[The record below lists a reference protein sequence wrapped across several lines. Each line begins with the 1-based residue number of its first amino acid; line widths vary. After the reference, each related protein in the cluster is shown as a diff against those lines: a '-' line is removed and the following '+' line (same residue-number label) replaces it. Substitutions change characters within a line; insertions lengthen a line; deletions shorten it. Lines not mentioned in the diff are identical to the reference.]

1 MKKILL
7 LYPISNQATRIQP
20 LFRALEKTLLKKVDG
35 VFFTIERDTDKS
47 SHVLKLEIEKLTIP
61 YHLHQDIPKG
71 RSHSLQ
77 LAVEFAKERDY
88 DFILVINEG
97 WEDNIEEFSEILKT
111 NSFSNYSILS
121 SVRNPNQKNLGNLFN
136 FLTNL
141 FASALLGTPIY
152 DTKGDSINLYKVS
165 SLPQNDLSKISS
177 ALIHLY
183 LLKKVIKNGGHLFFT
198 VVGNGLNSKSYIKLN
213 TFRFIRAIKL
223 LITP

>member
-7 LYPISNQATRIQP
+7 FYPISNQATRIQP
-20 LFRALEKTLLKKVDG
+20 LFRALEKTILKKVDG
-35 VFFTIERDTDKS
+35 IFLVIENNADNS
-47 SHVLKLEIEKLTIP
+47 SHVLSLETEKLTIP
-61 YHLHQDIPKG
+61 FHLSPETPSG

-77 LAVEFAKERDY
+77 LVVEYAKEYKY
-88 DFILVINEG
+88 DFILAVNEG

-111 NSFSNYSILS
+111 NSYSNYSILS
-121 SVRNPNQKNLGNLFN
+121 SVRNPNRKNLGNLLN
-136 FLTNL
+136 FLTNF
-141 FASALLGTPIY
+141 FASFLLGTPIY

-165 SLPQNDLSKISS
+165 SLPKNDLSQIPSP
-177 ALIHLY
+177 LIHLY